1 MGFRS
6 LAACVAAL
14 RREGQLV
21 EIAHPVDP
29 HLEIAEIQRRLF
41 RAGGPA
47 VLFTAARG
55 SAFPIL
61 VNLYGTQ
68 RRVERIFTDTLDR
81 VRRLVELKIDP
92 TAALARPWRYW
103 RSPLDALTM
112 LPRRVRSGSI
122 LAHEIPLSRLP
133 QVTGWPGD
141 GGPFVTLPAV
151 YTEDPARPGPQH
163 ANLGMYRVQLAG
175 NDYEPDGEVGLH
187 YQLHRGIGLHH
198 AKALARG
205 EPLRVNVFV
214 GGSPALAVAAV
225 MPLPEGLSELTFA
238 GALAGHRIPMI
249 RRPGRPAIY
258 ADADFV
264 IEGTV
269 HPGATKP
276 EGPFGDHIGYYAR
289 RHDFPVMRVERV
301 RHRPG
306 AIWPVTVVGRPPQE
320 DTLFGWLVH
329 ELTGPVIPTVLPGV
343 SSVHA
348 VDASGVHPLLLAVGS
363 ERYLPWKAST
373 RPAELL
379 TQAAAIL
386 GQGQLSLAKYLFI
399 VAGGDA
405 PGLDA
410 HDVAPFLA
418 HVLARVDWRRDCH
431 FHTETTIDTLDY
443 SGSGF
448 NAGSKLV
455 VAARGEPVRT
465 LPHELPAGVALPG
478 GFRNPRVCLPGVV
491 AIEGPRIEPRPA
503 LHPVAAPGAA
513 HDGGD
518 AAIGR
523 LAAGAAWSA
532 DVERLCAAI
541 PADHPLRAFPLL
553 VVVDDADFAAR
564 SLENLLW
571 VTFTRSNPAADVH
584 GVDAAV
590 HQKHWGCRGPLVI
603 DARLK
608 PHHAPPVEEDP
619 AVTARVDDL
628 CRRGGPLAGIL
639 PQG

>member
-6 LAACVAAL
+6 LRDCTDAL
-14 RREGQLV
+14 RREGQCV
-21 EIAHPVDP
+21 VIDHPVDP

-47 VLFTAARG
+47 VLFARPKG
-55 SAFPIL
+55 TEFPVL
-61 VNLYGTQ
+61 VNLYGTK
-68 RRVERIFTDTLDR
+68 RRIERIFADSLDR

-92 TAALARPWRYW
+92 TAALRKPARYW
-103 RSPLDALTM
+103 RSPYDALAM
-112 LPRRVRSGSI
+112 LPRSVRSGAVMARSV
-122 LAHEIPLSRLP
+122 PLSRLP
-133 QVTGWPGD
+133 QVVSWPGD

-151 YTEDPARPGPQH
+151 YTEDPNRPSPKH
-163 ANLGMYRVQLAG
+163 SNLGMYRVQLAG
-175 NDYEPDGEVGLH
+175 NAYEPDREAGLH
-187 YQLHRGIGLHH
+187 YQIHRGIGLHH
-198 AKALARG
+198 AAALARG
-205 EPLRVNVFV
+205 EPLKVAIFL
-214 GGSPALAVAAV
+214 GGSPAMAVSAV

-238 GALAGHRIPMI
+238 GVLAGHRIPMI

-269 HPGATKP
+269 SPGATKP
-276 EGPFGDHIGYYAR
+276 EGPFGDHLGYYAR
-289 RHDFPVMRVERV
+289 QHEFPLLRVDHV
-301 RHRPG
+301 WHREG

-329 ELTGPVIPTVLPGV
+329 ELTGPVIPTVLPGI

-363 ERYLPWKAST
+363 ERYMPWKKSD

-399 VAGGDA
+399 VNGGDC

-410 HDVAPFLA
+410 HDVREVLQCL
-418 HVLARVDWRRDCH
+418 LARADWRRDCH

-448 NAGSKLV
+448 NSGSKLV
-455 VAARGEPVRT
+455 VAARGPATRD
-465 LPHELPAGVALPG
+465 LPTELPAGITLPP
-478 GFRNPRVCLPGVV
+478 GFANPRICLPGVV
-491 AIEGPRIEPRPA
+491 AVEGPRIEPRPR
-503 LHPVAAPGAA
+503 LEAPS
-513 HDGGD
+513 D
-518 AAIGR
+518 AAIW
-523 LAAGAAWSA
+523 ASAGEAGWGG
-532 DVERLCAAI
+532 DVERFCHGI
-541 PADHPLRAFPLL
+541 GPDHPLRRFPLV
-553 VVVDDADFAAR
+553 VVVDDASFTAA
-564 SLENLLW
+564 SLENFLW
-571 VTFTRSNPAADVH
+571 TTFTRSNPAADVH
-584 GVDAAV
+584 GVEAETR
-590 HQKHWGCRGPLVI
+590 HKHWGCRGPLVI

-619 AVTARVDDL
+619 AVSAAVDEL
-628 CRRGGPLAGIL
+628 CRAGGPLAGL
-639 PQG
+639 GL